1 MRQTPILLAAA
12 LLCSC
17 NTFSTEVQRSYQEG
31 TGWAVPMVFTT
42 ADVRVITERPHPL
55 LQKPVMCTEPTPD
68 VAKALSSAASVTAQ
82 GGTTGVN
89 GSLAISAAS
98 AEALAELAGRSTAL
112 LGLRDGLYRAC
123 EAYSNG
129 IIGQDAY
136 AMVLARYGQ
145 LMTTLFVGQ
154 DIASAVN
161 GATKAGATA
170 TSPVVGSQPSTSTG
184 NKTSTPSTSGQSAG
198 TQTPNVIAK
207 ILPAAF
213 LIGSTSDPLSTRI
226 MLAANPAPADGG
238 AALAGAGA
246 SPSGPPASSTAPTVP
261 PNSSSSVED
270 AAIAALSLAR
280 VNEDYM
286 NEGVLGL
293 LLVACINDADPT
305 RWRPVPQTAV
315 PGSQSA
321 GSMDN
326 SFLKSLCP
334 QLDTVAAIQQVAAL
348 DRAAATPLVNPA
360 AILPAAS
367 GSQAKPAASAAPTAK
382 TSNATVKAVQ
392 QTLKGEGCPGCDPGP
407 IDAIDGEL
415 TDNAVRAYQY
425 CVGLPV
431 NGKPTDAQTLSHL
444 GIKTGP
450 NGAATAPPAP
460 AKPIQCTPASA

>member
-17 NTFSTEVQRSYQEG
+17 NTFSTEVQRNYQEG
-31 TGWAVPMVFTT
+31 TGWTVPMVFTT

-170 TSPVVGSQPSTSTG
+170 TSPVVGSQPSDQY
-184 NKTSTPSTSGQSAG
+184 PE
-198 TQTPNVIAK
+198 
-207 ILPAAF
+207 
-213 LIGSTSDPLSTRI
+213 TR
-226 MLAANPAPADGG
+226 PRRR
-238 AALAGAGA
+238 
-246 SPSGPPASSTAPTVP
+246 PPV
-261 PNSSSSVED
+261 
-270 AAIAALSLAR
+270 
-280 VNEDYM
+280 
-286 NEGVLGL
+286 
-293 LLVACINDADPT
+293 
-305 RWRPVPQTAV
+305 
-315 PGSQSA
+315 
-321 GSMDN
+321 
-326 SFLKSLCP
+326 
-334 QLDTVAAIQQVAAL
+334 
-348 DRAAATPLVNPA
+348 DRAPELK
-360 AILPAAS
+360 L
-367 GSQAKPAASAAPTAK
+367 
-382 TSNATVKAVQ
+382 
-392 QTLKGEGCPGCDPGP
+392 QT
-407 IDAIDGEL
+407 
-415 TDNAVRAYQY
+415 
-425 CVGLPV
+425 
-431 NGKPTDAQTLSHL
+431 
-444 GIKTGP
+444 
-450 NGAATAPPAP
+450 
-460 AKPIQCTPASA
+460 